1 MRLLLTGNKLLNLSH
16 NDLFYEDDYYESKG
30 NGDNNDDDNH
40 HHHDQRKGKS
50 NETKT
55 FSARPVEMP
64 PPFPFHIMVKGVLRQ
79 VSVAL
84 KGFCH

>member
-1 MRLLLTGNKLLNLSH
+1 MRLLLTGN

-30 NGDNNDDDNH
+30 NGDDNY
-40 HHHDQRKGKS
+40 HHDQRKGKS

>member
-1 MRLLLTGNKLLNLSH
+1 MRLLLTGN

-30 NGDNNDDDNH
+30 NGDDN

-64 PPFPFHIMVKGVLRQ
+64 PPFPFHIMAKGVLRQ

>member
-1 MRLLLTGNKLLNLSH
+1 MRLLLTGN